1 MTFCIARAYALT
13 RSRFF
18 SASLSLCSW
27 RMAAETEES
36 LRQVF
41 VGRYGV
47 LYMKDKKEPVVQGPR
62 EVDLRSDTV
71 TKPTDEMRAAMFG
84 AEVGDDVYGDDPT
97 VKKLEEKA
105 SEMFGKEAALYVP
118 SGTMGNLISVMA
130 HCFGRGEE
138 VLLGDSSHISVYE
151 QGGIAQLGG
160 VHPRTVR
167 NLPDGTLDLDE
178 VKSKIMPDNIHN
190 TVTRLIC
197 VENTHN
203 GTGGRV
209 IRPEFMDKLAE
220 IVCGTNIKIH
230 MDGARIFNAAT
241 ALEVPVIK
249 LLEHADSVSVCLS
262 KGLGAPIGSVIS
274 GNKEFIGRA
283 RRLRKVL
290 GGGMRQAGV
299 IAAPALIALET
310 MSKNLHIDHSN
321 AKRLAQGLA
330 AMMDVGIEINP
341 SIVETNIVL
350 FRLVREDMTANEFAN
365 NLASYEKDQKQQV
378 IVKLVP
384 YNTQLIRAVTHHQ
397 VNQEDIDLTLEK
409 MNRILRKS

>member
-1 MTFCIARAYALT
+1 
-13 RSRFF
+13 
-18 SASLSLCSW
+18 
-27 RMAAETEES
+27 MAAGTEDS

-47 LYMKDKKEPVVQGPR
+47 LYMKDKKEPEVQGPR

-71 TKPTDEMRAAMFG
+71 TKPTDEMRVAMFE

-97 VKKLEEKA
+97 VNKLEEKA
-105 SEMFGKEAALYVP
+105 SEMLGKEAALYVP
-118 SGTMGNLISVMA
+118 SGTMANLISVMA
-130 HCFGRGEE
+130 HCSGRGEE
-138 VLLGDSSHISVYE
+138 VLLGDRSHISMFE

-178 VKSKIMPDNIHN
+178 LKSKIMPDNIHHP
-190 TVTRLIC
+190 VTRLIC

-203 GTGGRV
+203 GMGGRV

-220 IVCGTNIKIH
+220 IVCGTNIRIH

-241 ALEVPVIK
+241 ALGIPVTK

-262 KGLGAPIGSVIS
+262 KGLGAPIGSVIT

-310 MSKNLHIDHSN
+310 MSKNLHVDHDN
-321 AKRLAQGLA
+321 AKRLAKGLA
-330 AMMDVGIEINP
+330 AMKDVGIEIDL
-341 SIVETNIVL
+341 SVVETNIVF
-350 FRLVREDMTANEFAN
+350 FRLVRDDMTANEFASH
-365 NLASYEKDQKQQV
+365 LASYEKGHKKQV
-378 IVKLVP
+378 IVKIEP
-384 YNTQLIRAVTHHQ
+384 KSAQLIRVVTHHQ
-397 VNQEDIDLTLEK
+397 VSQEDVDLTLEK
-409 MNRILRKS
+409 MKRILRPS

>member
-1 MTFCIARAYALT
+1 MVAGKDDSPTD
-13 RSRFF
+13 
-18 SASLSLCSW
+18 
-27 RMAAETEES
+27 S

-41 VGRYGV
+41 VRRYGV
-47 LYMKDKKEPVVQGPR
+47 KDLKKDPEVQGPR

-71 TKPTDEMRAAMFG
+71 TKPTDEMRVAMFE

-97 VKKLEEKA
+97 VNKLEEKA
-105 SEMFGKEAALYVP
+105 SEMLGKEAALYVP

-130 HCFGRGEE
+130 HCSGRGEE
-138 VLLGDSSHISVYE
+138 VLLGDCSHISIFE

-167 NLPDGTLDLDE
+167 NLPDGTFDLDE
-178 VKSKIMPDNIHN
+178 LKSKIMPDDIHN

-203 GTGGRV
+203 GRV

-220 IVCGTNIKIH
+220 IVCGTNIRIH

-241 ALEVPVIK
+241 ALGMPVTK
-249 LLEHADSVSVCLS
+249 LLEHVDSVSVCLS
-262 KGLGAPIGSVIS
+262 KGLGAPIGSVVT

-310 MSKNLHIDHSN
+310 MSKNLHVDHDN
-321 AKRLAQGLA
+321 AKRLAEGLA
-330 AMMDVGIEINP
+330 AMKDIGIEINP
-341 SIVETNIVL
+341 SVVETNIV
-350 FRLVREDMTANEFAN
+350 FFQLVRDDMTANEFASS
-365 NLASYEKDQKQQV
+365 LGGYEKDQKKQV
-378 IVKLVP
+378 IVKIEP
-384 YNTQLIRAVTHHQ
+384 YDTQLIRVVTHHQ
-397 VNQEDIDLTLEK
+397 VSQEDVELTLEK
-409 MNRILRKS
+409 MKRILRPS